1 MVNKRDYARF
11 VKGHFARRKS
21 RPERNRIVFICKLLL
36 VQHLLLNAINSFAQL
51 VMAERAKFNFGIRR
65 SK

>member
-11 VKGHFARRKS
+11 VKGHFARCED

-36 VQHLLLNAINSFAQL
+36 AQHLLLNAINSFAQL
-51 VMAERAKFNFGIRR
+51 VMAERAKFNFGIRWA
-65 SK
+65 K